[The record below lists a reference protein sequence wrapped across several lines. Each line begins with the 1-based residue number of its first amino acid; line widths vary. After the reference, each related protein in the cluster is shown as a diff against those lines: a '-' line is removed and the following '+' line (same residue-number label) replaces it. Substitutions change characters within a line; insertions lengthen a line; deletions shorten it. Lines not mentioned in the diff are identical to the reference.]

1 MYNIDRINTMIEDI
15 KKFFADL
22 DTINPNENNIENPEI
37 LHSTSMLIFGIMNRS
52 IDIAQE
58 IIVKNEIGMP
68 QKYGES
74 FSILGDKGIIDKKLI
89 VDIEKLIEKRGLFA
103 HHYYDVNKKEV
114 IKLSKDINIVKK
126 FVESVKKLIE
136 RDMKNK
142 NDRNKQIG

>member
-1 MYNIDRINTMIEDI
+1 MYNIDRINAMIEDI
-15 KKFFADL
+15 KKFFTDL
-22 DTINPNENNIENPEI
+22 DLVGLNENNIDNLEK

-52 IDIAQE
+52 IDLAQE

-68 QKYGES
+68 QKYSES
-74 FSILGDKGIIDKKLI
+74 FSILGDIGIIDKKLT
-89 VDIEKLIEKRGLFA
+89 VDIGKLIEKRGLFE

-136 RDMKNK
+136 RDIKNEK
-142 NDRNKQIG
+142 KK